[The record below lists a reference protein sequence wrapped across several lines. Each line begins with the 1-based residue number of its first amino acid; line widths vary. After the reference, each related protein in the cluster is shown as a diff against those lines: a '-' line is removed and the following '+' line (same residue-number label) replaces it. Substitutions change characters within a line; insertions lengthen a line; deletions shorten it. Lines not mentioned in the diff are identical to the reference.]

1 MTHPYGGDP
10 RQGSPYHQLPP
21 GHQVP
26 YGHQPAPYVYGPPVG
41 YGPVV
46 ARPQRSAGAA
56 VALEIVLGI
65 FGVFGV
71 GNLYAGRVGLGI
83 ALMVSFW
90 ILFWINF
97 LLTFVVIG
105 VVTYPL
111 TWIAFLIIGPV
122 TAARGVERY
131 NSGY

>member
-1 MTHPYGGDP
+1 MTYPQGGDP
-10 RQGSPYHQLPP
+10 HQINA
-21 GHQVP
+21 GYQQP
-26 YGHQPAPYVYGPPVG
+26 YGYPPAAPPAPYGYGPPVA

-46 ARPQRSAGAA
+46 TRPQRSAGTA

-65 FGVFGV
+65 FGIFGV

-90 ILFWINF
+90 ALFWINF
-97 LLTFVVIG
+97 MLTFVFIG

-131 NSGY
+131 NARY